1 MEKVLEKSGNF
12 VSPEKWERWYFD
24 VHYERFPVVNP
35 YFKILGSESFTRWLV
50 GGKVIIAFK
59 EFKPFFPTMYRSGFA
74 PRKTYLSKL

>member
-35 YFKILGSESFTRWLV
+35 YFKKLLFKYLPDELKWLLN
-50 GGKVIIAFK
+50 G
-59 EFKPFFPTMYRSGFA
+59 EFKNLFIH
-74 PRKTYLSKL
+74 